1 MINLSDKTVSLAG
14 LTALSKGL
22 SFVPTTNYDEF
33 NTYMEIFSNKREYKV
48 FNNLTKD
55 ERIAL
60 LDLRNVKT
68 IIVKPADKGGS
79 IVVMNFANCE
89 VERQVPFIRN

>member
-1 MINLSDKTVSLAG
+1 MINLSDKNRFSCRF

-22 SFVPTTNYDEF
+22 SLSLQPIMMNSTPIWRYFLTNV
-33 NTYMEIFSNKREYKV
+33 S
-48 FNNLTKD
+48 TKD

-79 IVVMNFANCE
+79 IVVMNLLT
-89 VERQVPFIRN
+89 VK